1 MAIHADVG
9 VLWPTIEAMTVGL
22 VLPDALNQRTGHGD
36 VAAALRKPRDVL
48 FVVGIVGELAAV
60 PKVGKCP
67 RGYGRSG
74 TSCFDLRVR

>member
-1 MAIHADVG
+1 
-9 VLWPTIEAMTVGL
+9 MTVGL

-74 TSCFDLRVR
+74 TACFDLRVR